1 MTAAVHRMGTPS
13 LSIPPS
19 QNTAPVLEFNCLY
32 THDIRRKQ
40 KRWQD
45 GFLRFHTFNK
55 RVMVYDVPRNF
66 IGDMHWKEGED
77 LQEGDEVTLEKDAV
91 LVQVAES
98 VGRTETDLTELK
110 QSAKKSK
117 RTEGGQRS
125 SSPPRNAATPSRNM
139 GPPTA
144 RPSTASIV
152 GENTQLKHRSLN
164 SLLGTP
170 KGRIG
175 KATVPTKSPF
185 ETRQAEENEDWESGR
200 PPKRSK
206 AESWNVVRTTVP
218 LPDSRREIP
227 LWKRT
232 SEARA
237 KAAKQVPLPKGQQ
250 KLGTKEVIDLSD
262 DGEESPSKFLQGF
275 SSDTVGP
282 ASSPVREVPRPTS
295 PPARKQ
301 QVRSSS
307 PAFQTQNATK
317 TKRKERV
324 TEAPEARN
332 ETPSRPEKAARVEP
346 PQKINEVPQRAQ
358 SPARVAPP
366 FLPPPSNKP
375 SQTLRMATSAPK
387 RKTLACLDDM
397 PASPAGNIEAMTLI
411 EASRPTSSKRKT
423 QRELLEERLAKM
435 NKMAQQRADDL
446 KAIVDDADATA
457 LEISEMDEA
466 LVSPKRTEALA
477 TSRQT
482 EPPPEAPVL
491 AKSDRPFRRVVSER
505 DATVSKAP
513 STKRVPGA
521 PVRLTPSPT
530 MRAARLAE
538 QPKQKA
544 FSAVQV
550 QSEQQP
556 VDTSVRTASPPPNPI
571 PIATSV
577 PPQKQLDLPPPA
589 QNPPAQPPDMPPP
602 PPARRKPGVGRKEI
616 RKSAQ
621 ACFPTALNVAAN
633 GISTVMLAK
642 PFQAPKPPAQPKPAA
657 SSGETGPW
665 TREAFDLFIWRPP
678 GWDEEKW
685 CVSKDD
691 AGAAS

>member
-117 RTEGGQRS
+117 RTEGGQKS
-125 SSPPRNAATPSRNM
+125 SSPPRNLATPSRNM

-144 RPSTASIV
+144 RPGTASV
-152 GENTQLKHRSLN
+152 AGGNAQLKHRSLN
-164 SLLGTP
+164 ALLGTP

-175 KATVPTKSPF
+175 KATLPTKSPF
-185 ETRQAEENEDWESGR
+185 ETRQAEENETWESGR

-206 AESWNVVRTTVP
+206 GESWNLTRTTVP
-218 LPDSRREIP
+218 LQNSRRETP

-232 SEARA
+232 ADARA
-237 KAAKQVPLPKGQQ
+237 KAAKQVALPPGQK

-262 DGEESPSKFLQGF
+262 DGEDSPSKFLQGF
-275 SSDTVGP
+275 SSDAAGP
-282 ASSPVREVPRPTS
+282 ASSPVREVPRPPTPVS
-295 PPARKQ
+295 RKQ
-301 QVRSSS
+301 QVRPSS
-307 PAFQTQNATK
+307 PVFQTQ
-317 TKRKERV
+317 KREEK
-324 TEAPEARN
+324 APEIRN
-332 ETPSRPEKAARVEP
+332 ETPPRPAKAARVEP
-346 PQKINEVPQRAQ
+346 PRRTIEEPEPAA
-358 SPARVAPP
+358 SPPRIAPP

-387 RKTLACLDDM
+387 RKTLACLDQISN
-397 PASPAGNIEAMTLI
+397 SPAGTMEKPTSTEDA
-411 EASRPTSSKRKT
+411 RPTSSKRKT

-446 KAIVDDADATA
+446 NAIVDDADATA
-457 LEISEMDEA
+457 LEISQMDEA
-466 LVSPKRTEALA
+466 APPPERPEIRV

-482 EPPPEAPVL
+482 EPAEEPVPL
-491 AKSDRPFRRVVSER
+491 KSDRSFRRVVSEHNTAASAA
-505 DATVSKAP
+505 ATSKCIP
-513 STKRVPGA
+513 CA
-521 PVRLTPSPT
+521 PVRFTPPPVGQ
-530 MRAARLAE
+530 APKPAE
-538 QPKQKA
+538 QPKQRTEA
-544 FSAVQV
+544 AVPAQR
-550 QSEQQP
+550 E
-556 VDTSVRTASPPPNPI
+556 RTPKKVAPPPTAEPRPAGKEALPPQEQPGVQQSTKEPI
-571 PIATSV
+571 PPNGEI
-577 PPQKQLDLPPPA
+577 
-589 QNPPAQPPDMPPP
+589 PPP
-602 PPARRKPGVGRKEI
+602 PQPPAARRRPGIGRKEI
-616 RKSAQ
+616 RMSAQ
-621 ACFPTALNVAAN
+621 ACLPTALNVAAN
-633 GISTVMLAK
+633 GTSTVILAK
-642 PFQAPKPPAQPKPAA
+642 PFQAPKPPAPPKAPAPPE
-657 SSGETGPW
+657 ETGPW
-665 TREAFDLFIWRPP
+665 TREAFDLFNWRPP

-685 CVSKDD
+685 CVSKGEE
-691 AGAAS
+691 A